1 MNKHALEFYIGG
13 RWVKPSSDRRG
24 AVISPASELPV
35 AEIALGSAADVDLAV
50 AAARGAFE
58 RYAATTP
65 AERLSMFESIIGI
78 YTRRLDD
85 MALAISTE
93 MGAPIKLARRAQA
106 MAGLGHLK
114 EVARVLKDYAFDE
127 MIGGTLVT
135 REPIGVCGLIT
146 PWNWP
151 MNQIACKVGPAL
163 AAGCTVVLKPSE
175 LAPLSALL
183 FAEILDEAGVPAGV
197 FNLVNGD
204 GATVGDALSRH
215 PGIDMV
221 SFTGSNAAGVAVA
234 KAAADS
240 VKRVHQELG
249 GKSPNIVLD
258 DADLAKV
265 IPTAVRACF
274 LNSGQSCDA
283 PTRLL
288 VPEQRLAEVL
298 ALAAQAADG
307 IAVGDPAAEGTSMGP
322 VVSARQFA
330 RIQGLIEVALA
341 EGATALRGG
350 PGRPDGMTRGFYVRP
365 TVLANVRNDM
375 RIAQEEVFG
384 PVLCVI
390 GYTTEDEAVR
400 IANDTIYGRSSYVSS
415 SDPAR
420 ARAVAR
426 RLRAGMVHINGAPS
440 DFAAP
445 FGGYKASGNGREWG
459 RHGLDDFTELKSVF
473 GYAPTPA

>member
-1 MNKHALEFYIGG
+1 MNSHALAFYIGG
-13 RWVKPSSDRRG
+13 EWVAPASAQRC
-24 AVISPASELPV
+24 AVISPATELPI
-35 AEIALGSAADVDLAV
+35 AEIALGSAADVDRAV
-50 AAARGAFE
+50 AAARKAFSSFSL
-58 RYAATTP
+58 TTP
-65 AERLSMFESIIGI
+65 AQRIALFESIITV
-78 YTRRLDD
+78 YTRRIDE
-85 MALAISTE
+85 MGLAISAE

-114 EVARVLKDYAFDE
+114 EVVKVLKSHAGDE
-127 MIGGTLVT
+127 MVGSTLVT
-135 REPIGVCGLIT
+135 REPIGVCALIT

-151 MNQIACKVGPAL
+151 MNQIACKVAPAL

-204 GATVGDALSRH
+204 GATVGTALSRH
-215 PGIDMV
+215 PDVDMV

-234 KAAADS
+234 RAAADT

-258 DADLAKV
+258 DADFAKV
-265 IPTAVRACF
+265 IPAAVRACF

-288 VPEQRLAEVL
+288 VPQERLAEVL
-298 ALAAQAADG
+298 ALAGAAADA
-307 IAVGDPAAEGTSMGP
+307 IVVGDPEAEATFMGP
-322 VVSARQFA
+322 VVSGRQFA
-330 RIQGLIEVALA
+330 RIQGLIEMALA
-341 EGATALRGG
+341 EGATAVRGG
-350 PGRPDGMTRGFYVRP
+350 PGRPDGLVRGFYVRP
-365 TVLANVRNDM
+365 TVLANVRNAM

-384 PVLCVI
+384 PVLCVMA
-390 GYTTEDEAVR
+390 YASEEEAVR
-400 IANDTIYGRSSYVSS
+400 IANDTIYGLSSYVSS
-415 SDPAR
+415 GDPAR
-420 ARAVAR
+420 ARAIAR
-426 RLRAGMVHINGAPS
+426 QLRAGMVHINGAPS

-473 GYAPTPA
+473 GYAAG

>member
-13 RWVKPSSDRRG
+13 RWVQPASDRRC

-35 AEIALGSAADVDLAV
+35 AEIALGNAVDVDTAV
-50 AAARGAFE
+50 AAARAAFD

-65 AERLSMFESIIGI
+65 AERLSMFEAIIDV
-78 YTRRLDD
+78 YTRRLDE
-85 MALAISTE
+85 MAQAISTE

-114 EVARVLKDYAFDE
+114 EVARVIKDYAFDE
-127 MIGGTLVT
+127 MVGGTLVT

-215 PGIDMV
+215 PGVDMV
-221 SFTGSNAAGVAVA
+221 SFTGSNTAGVAVA

-258 DADLAKV
+258 DADLARV
-265 IPTAVRACF
+265 IPAAVRACF

-288 VPEQRLAEVL
+288 VPVQRLDEVL
-298 ALAAQAADG
+298 ALAAQAADA
-307 IAVGDPAAEGTSMGP
+307 IAVGDPAAEGTFMGP

-330 RIQGLIEVALA
+330 RIQGLIEMALA
-341 EGATALRGG
+341 DGATALRGG
-350 PGRPDGMTRGFYVRP
+350 PGRPEGLARGFYVRP
-365 TVLANVRNDM
+365 TVLADVRNDM

-390 GYTTEDEAVR
+390 VYASEDEAVR
-400 IANDTIYGRSSYVSS
+400 MANDTIYGLSSYVSS

-420 ARAVAR
+420 ARGVAR

-473 GYAPTPA
+473 GYGPAQA

>member
-1 MNKHALEFYIGG
+1 MSAHALQFYIGG
-13 RWVKPSSDRRG
+13 QWVAPASDQRC
-24 AVISPASELPV
+24 AVISPASEAPV
-35 AEIALGSAADVDLAV
+35 AEIALGNAVDVDRAV
-50 AAARGAFE
+50 AAARAAFA
-58 RYAATTP
+58 RQAATTR
-65 AERLSMFESIIGI
+65 AERLEMFAAIIAV
-78 YTRRLDD
+78 YTRRLDE
-85 MALAISTE
+85 MAQAISTE
-93 MGAPIKLARRAQA
+93 MGAPIRLAKRAQA

-114 EVARVLKDYAFDE
+114 EIARVLEDYAFDS
-127 MIGGTLVT
+127 MVGGTLVA
-135 REPIGVCGLIT
+135 REPVGVCGLIT

-151 MNQIACKVGPAL
+151 MNQIACKVAPAL
-163 AAGCTVVLKPSE
+163 AAGNTVVLKPSE

-183 FAEILDEAGVPAGV
+183 FAEILHEAGVPAGV

-204 GATVGDALSRH
+204 GAVVGDAIARH

-221 SFTGSNAAGVAVA
+221 SFTGSNVAGVAVA

-258 DADLAKV
+258 DADFAKV
-265 IPTAVRACF
+265 IPAAVRACF

-288 VPEQRLAEVL
+288 VPQSRLEQVL
-298 ALAAQAADG
+298 QLAAQATDA
-307 IAVGDPAAEGTSMGP
+307 IVVGDPVAEGSFMGP
-322 VVSARQFA
+322 VVSQRQFG
-330 RIQGLIEVALA
+330 RIQALIEDALA
-341 EGATALRGG
+341 EGATAVRGG
-350 PGRPDGMTRGFYVRP
+350 PGRPEGLERGFYVRP
-365 TVLANVRNDM
+365 TLLANVHNGM

-390 GYTTEDEAVR
+390 AYGSEDEAVQ
-400 IANDTIYGRSSYVSS
+400 IANDTVYGLSGYVSS
-415 SDPAR
+415 ADPER
-420 ARAVAR
+420 ARAIAR

-459 RHGLDDFTELKSVF
+459 RHGLDEFTELKSVF
-473 GYAPTPA
+473 GYRA